1 MRVFA
6 SRVGQSTL
14 GAELFECLA
23 LILSLSHSPGN
34 CSLSISHV
42 IIVRLPQ
49 RRSIQSKRRA
59 RPPRV
64 RFLTVGQT
72 ARILGI
78 SPSTLRLWESVGLVT
93 PARSAG
99 SYRLYTPELLDVL
112 KRIKYLRDVKKLNV
126 PGIKEALG
134 SALSAAQP
142 KSPTKP
148 TPDLGNK
155 LRRLR
160 KKKGLTVTEAA
171 RHANVSA
178 GFLSAIELSRANPSV
193 ATIYRLAAAYGTTVL
208 ELYDLPAQSN
218 RVITPR
224 NRKSLETKSGVCM
237 ELLSTGTKM
246 LESMLIRVPPGTGSD
261 GTYMHQGED
270 FLYMLEGS
278 LEIWLD
284 EVECHVLEQGDS
296 FWFESNRGHRWFNPT
311 GKTSVIL
318 WVNTPPTF

>member
-1 MRVFA
+1 
-6 SRVGQSTL
+6 
-14 GAELFECLA
+14 
-23 LILSLSHSPGN
+23 
-34 CSLSISHV
+34 
-42 IIVRLPQ
+42 
-49 RRSIQSKRRA
+49 
-59 RPPRV
+59 
-64 RFLTVGQT
+64 VGQT

-78 SPSTLRLWESVGLVT
+78 SSSTLRLWESVGLVT

-134 SALSAAQP
+134 GKLRADQSTPAP
-142 KSPTKP
+142 KP

-160 KKKGLTVTEAA
+160 RKRELTITEASRQA
-171 RHANVSA
+171 HISA

-208 ELYDLPAQSN
+208 ELYDLPVQSN
-218 RVITPR
+218 RVLRPR
-224 NRKSLETKSGVCM
+224 NRKSLETKSGVRM

-261 GTYMHQGED
+261 GAYMHQGED
-270 FLYMLEGS
+270 FLYMLEGA
-278 LEIWLD
+278 LEVWLD
-284 EVECHVLEQGDS
+284 EVECHLLQQGDS

-311 GKTSVIL
+311 NKQAAVL